1 MSHFEDDLREA
12 LRRQEPSSDFSQR
25 VLERIASRAPAPRT
39 VRPRAW
45 RWPSWTPLAVAACV
59 LVSLVGSFEYRNY
72 RAGQRAK
79 QELVVALHIAGS
91 KLNLAQKKVL
101 DLSQRTLYE

>member
-12 LRRQEPSSDFSQR
+12 LRRREPTPDFSQR
-25 VLERIASRAPAPRT
+25 VLERIASRSVVAGK
-39 VRPRAW
+39 VRGRSW
-45 RWPSWTPLAVAACV
+45 RWPSWAPVAVAACV
-59 LVSLVGSFEYRNY
+59 LVSILGSFEYRNY